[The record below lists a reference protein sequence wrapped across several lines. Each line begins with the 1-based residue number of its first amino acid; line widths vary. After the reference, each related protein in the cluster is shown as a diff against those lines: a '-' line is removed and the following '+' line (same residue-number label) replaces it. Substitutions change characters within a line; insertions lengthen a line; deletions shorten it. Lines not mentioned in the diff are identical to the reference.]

1 MIPDIVGTIFVP
13 TGAMITDGDTQYPE
27 MSPIA
32 GYFVTFPADVPGLE
46 AYKVTP
52 QPTTPYREYAG
63 KLGILYQ
70 FASESE
76 YQTAISQINLAD
88 IDATIYARKKQRL
101 NIKQAFIEATNAPV
115 TDANGI
121 TWEGSKE
128 SGTSIFL
135 GCQLMQQ
142 TGATM
147 ITVFDAAKE
156 PHQMTI
162 AEGMAVAA
170 LIGMQYQTVLAKKN
184 ALYAQID
191 VAKTVSAVQAIVW

>member
-1 MIPDIVGTIFVP
+1 MTINYFLLVSGENIIGAGSQPSTQLQPEDSAPDLVTGEITTTNVEVPLPLPENCIPCTQAQHDAWQTLEIVGGVLQTVP
-13 TGAMITDGDTQYPE
+13 
-27 MSPIA
+27 
-32 GYFVTFPADVPGLE
+32 VTNVVAREKQNQKALIKE
-46 AYKVTP
+46 AFT
-52 QPTTPYREYAG
+52 
-63 KLGILYQ
+63 
-70 FASESE
+70 
-76 YQTAISQINLAD
+76 LA
-88 IDATIYARKKQRL
+88 A
-101 NIKQAFIEATNAPV
+101 NAPI

-135 GCQLMQQ
+135 GCQLAQQ
-142 TGATM
+142 AGATM

-191 VAKTVSAVQAIVW
+191 VAKTVDDVQTVMWE